1 VTRLRIKVVPSS
13 SKDVIAEWLDDTL
26 KVRVRAPAEKGRAN
40 AAVVKL
46 LKRTLALPKGGVRIL
61 SGKTSGWKVVEIP
74 DLSESEVAERL
85 SEIPPG

>member
-1 VTRLRIKVVPSS
+1 MTRLRIKVVPSS
-13 SKDVIAEWLDDTL
+13 SKDVIAEWLDDAL
-26 KVRVRAPAEKGRAN
+26 KVRVRASAEKGRAN

-46 LKRTLALPKGGVRIL
+46 LERTLALPKGRLRIL

-74 DLSESEVAERL
+74 GMSESEVLERL